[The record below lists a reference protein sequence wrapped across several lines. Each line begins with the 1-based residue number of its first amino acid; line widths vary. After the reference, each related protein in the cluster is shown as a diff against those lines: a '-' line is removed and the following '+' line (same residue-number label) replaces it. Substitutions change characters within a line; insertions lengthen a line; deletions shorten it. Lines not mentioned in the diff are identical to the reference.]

1 MHAIL
6 QTVDAV
12 VTPGGAK
19 PAVKFDDYVATS
31 AAPTPISFTGPFNL
45 YGGPALVV
53 PAGFTQGGLPV
64 GLQIAGRAFDEP
76 SVLRIGAAYQHTTD
90 WHTRAPAVSTEGA
103 LV

>member
-1 MHAIL
+1 
-6 QTVDAV
+6 
-12 VTPGGAK
+12 
-19 PAVKFDDYVATS
+19 
-31 AAPTPISFTGPFNL
+31 L

-76 SVLRIGAAYQHTTD
+76 SVLRIGAAYQHATD